1 MKNQKENQPKNTTI
15 VFERINVAGV
25 DDGHTGITWNNFF

>member
-15 VFERINVAGV
+15 VFEWINTASV
-25 DDGHTGITWNNFF
+25 DDGHGELQY